1 MTQQQFYLVKDVDS
15 RALRYYLHKL
25 ESLTSVNP
33 EKLKNLVESKKNY
46 KRTIKLSKQEQGITD
61 KFGKATNI
69 LVNYLII
76 EAEQNE

>member
-25 ESLTSVNP
+25 ENLTSINP
-33 EKLKNLVESKKNY
+33 ERLKNLVESKKNY
-46 KRTIKLSKQEQGITD
+46 KRTIKLSKQEQNITD